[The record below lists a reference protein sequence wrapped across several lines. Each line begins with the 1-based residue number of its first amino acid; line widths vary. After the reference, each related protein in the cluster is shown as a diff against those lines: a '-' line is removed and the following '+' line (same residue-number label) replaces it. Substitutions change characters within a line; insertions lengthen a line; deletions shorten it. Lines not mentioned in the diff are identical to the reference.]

1 MLVNSTADAMRS
13 KVPWELETLQL
24 SFRNLPVDARDPCAK
39 STKDIFTFYN
49 NFESLTDGKRFKM
62 PMISCDEGPLP
73 PVPPPCNND
82 ISLREKNGGE
92 KWHYDDIMCPSI
104 VLEVG
109 LSYRCARWKLTKINI
124 FPNLF
129 IFSPPF
135 SFVIPTS
142 PTIAID

>member
-104 VLEVG
+104 VLGSRVIVQVRAVKTNKNKHI
-109 LSYRCARWKLTKINI
+109 SKFY
-124 FPNLF
+124 F
-129 IFSPPF
+129 F
-135 SFVIPTS
+135 SFPFFFRYTN
-142 PTIAID
+142 

>member
-1 MLVNSTADAMRS
+1 MPCAVKSRGNWRLPVDFA
-13 KVPWELETLQL
+13 VTLQL

-92 KWHYDDIMCPSI
+92 K
-104 VLEVG
+104 
-109 LSYRCARWKLTKINI
+109 
-124 FPNLF
+124 
-129 IFSPPF
+129 
-135 SFVIPTS
+135 
-142 PTIAID
+142 